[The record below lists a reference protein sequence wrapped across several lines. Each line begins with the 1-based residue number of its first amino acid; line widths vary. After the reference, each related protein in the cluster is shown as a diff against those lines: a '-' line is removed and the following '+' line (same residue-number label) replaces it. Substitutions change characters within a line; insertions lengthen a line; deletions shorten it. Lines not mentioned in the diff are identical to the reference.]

1 MKQVLHFYIS
11 KDDTQYTA
19 ECMELSIVTQGYTL
33 DELLANVKEATSL
46 HLEIEPLEDVGVV
59 LSPIISVNYE
69 FMQTV

>member
-11 KDDTQYTA
+11 KDETQYTA
-19 ECMELSIVTQGYTL
+19 ECVELSIVKQAYNL
-33 DELLANVKEATSL
+33 DELLNNIKEATTL
-46 HLEIEPLEDVGVV
+46 HLEVEPLEDVGVV